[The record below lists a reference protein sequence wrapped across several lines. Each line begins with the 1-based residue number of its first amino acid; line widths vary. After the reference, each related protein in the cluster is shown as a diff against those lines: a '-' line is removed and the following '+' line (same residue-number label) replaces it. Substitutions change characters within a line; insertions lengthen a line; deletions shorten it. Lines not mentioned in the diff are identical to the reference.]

1 LEHNLD
7 PIGPLY
13 HEDADGGS
21 IMSYGTKEE
30 VLSIHETE
38 LISGEDKESSS
49 DDLDLDL
56 DS

>member
-1 LEHNLD
+1 MD